1 MTDGASYSK
10 FKINAALPSP
20 WGSRPCND
28 PQCGIAGLPWMDTIG
43 SIPMLKSMT
52 GYGRAE
58 GATAT
63 YLYTLEVQAFNHR
76 FTDIRIRLPRA
87 LASLEH
93 GLHREI
99 RERVHRGR
107 FDVQVTE
114 KLSGAMS
121 RTLRIDRKAIQQY
134 VGALRE
140 LQRELDLGGE
150 VTIEALIGVRDLVT
164 LEATEVDMAETG
176 AVLRQLLDGAL
187 DEVESMRRKEGEH
200 LGRSLEVCVSQ
211 IEAGLAVVEARVP
224 EVVEAYRTRVQE
236 RVRALLGAPL
246 SDPDRL
252 AQEAVLLAERS
263 DITEEC
269 TRLKSHIQQFRTILQ
284 GTGPHGRRLDFLLQ
298 EMHREVNTLGTKAA
312 DAVVSPVV
320 VEMKAD
326 LERLREQVQNIE

>member
-1 MTDGASYSK
+1 
-10 FKINAALPSP
+10 
-20 WGSRPCND
+20 
-28 PQCGIAGLPWMDTIG
+28 
-43 SIPMLKSMT
+43 MLKSMT

-58 GATAT
+58 GATAP
-63 YLYTLEVQAFNHR
+63 YLYTVEVQAFNHR

-114 KLSGAMS
+114 KLSGEIP
-121 RTLRIDRKAIQQY
+121 RTLRVDRGAIQQY

-140 LQRELDLGGE
+140 LQRELDLRGE

-164 LEATEVDMAETG
+164 LEALEVDVAEAS
-176 AVLRQLLDGAL
+176 AVLRQLIHAAL
-187 DEVESMRRKEGEH
+187 DEVDSMRRREGEN
-200 LGRSLEVCVSQ
+200 LGRNLELCVSQ
-211 IEAGLAVVEARVP
+211 VEAGLATVETRAP
-224 EVVEAYRTRVQE
+224 EVVEAYRSRVQE
-236 RVRALLGAPL
+236 RVKALLGAPL

-312 DAVVSPVV
+312 DPVISPVV